1 MPRATIDIEPATLAI
16 LAKASF
22 SGGVLKL
29 PERLS
34 RADYVAANTVLMA
47 LGGRWDKRMKGHT
60 FGTRDAESL
69 AEALQ
74 RAIETGTVTDT
85 KKALEQFYTPTEVAV
100 DMARWAVEPGD
111 HVLEPSAGQGS
122 LVFAAL
128 DAGALSVTAV
138 EIDEANVVALRSL
151 NDKRGGVDVRMGD
164 FMEPVMPAVLKHNE
178 PFDAVLMNPPFSR
191 NQDIAHVRA
200 AWNLLRPGGKL
211 AAITSPHWTFAGE
224 KACQDFGRWTQE
236 IRAVCENLPEGTFKD
251 AGTMVRTVLIR
262 ATK

>member
-1 MPRATIDIEPATLAI
+1 MSRATIYIDPATLAI
-16 LAKASF
+16 LAKATF
-22 SGGVLKL
+22 ANGVLTL
-29 PERLS
+29 PPRLP

-47 LGGRWDKRMKGHT
+47 LGGRWDRKAKGHT
-60 FGTRDAESL
+60 FWTRDAESL

-111 HVLEPSAGQGS
+111 HVLEPSAGLGS

-128 DAGALSVTAV
+128 DAGALSVTALDV
-138 EIDEANVVALRSL
+138 DEANVVALRSL
-151 NDKRGGVDVRMGD
+151 NDKRGGMDVYRDD
-164 FMEPVMPAVLKHNE
+164 FLEWAGVNTFVT
-178 PFDAVLMNPPFSR
+178 FDAVLMNPPFSR

-200 AWNLLRPGGKL
+200 SWNLLRPGGRL
-211 AAITSPHWTFAGE
+211 AAITGPHWMFANDQNSIAFRNVMNAWDAKVE
-224 KACQDFGRWTQE
+224 E
-236 IRAVCENLPEGTFKD
+236 LPEGTFKD